1 MLVKSRSIVDVLE
14 IRTLSASTVQ
24 TVLYTWYVKYYT
36 RTGTWTMHTQDW
48 DWDLLFAVV
57 SCECV
62 LKAGRA
68 GVVSVALQKVL
79 RSNFN
84 FNFNEAE
91 SCRAES
97 IPDNRIT
104 G

>member
-1 MLVKSRSIVDVLE
+1 MDVLGPG
-14 IRTLSASTVQ
+14 ASTVQ
-24 TVLYTWYVKYYT
+24 YCLYMDYT
-36 RTGTWTMHTQDW
+36 RSHQDW